1 MRNKTRQSS
10 NVGSTSGQE
19 SGTLEDVVVVVV
31 GGVSIAVEVEH
42 QVVVVVRIQMMDLY
56 GAPPNRSVNRH
67 HHQLIIVVV
76 VVVDCRLLVV
86 VDQLTIHYRKS
97 HREYPSNDEDWPPER
112 PELPSSRDHTTTK
125 KPLKQQKNCFFLSFF
140 FKCFFHAHKFKWIQ
154 VEEVK
159 NFVKIESAFV
169 VGVGAQPE
177 LGLLLFYK

>member
-19 SGTLEDVVVVVV
+19 SGTLEDVVVV

-42 QVVVVVRIQMMDLY
+42 QVIVVVRIQMMDLY

-76 VVVDCRLLVV
+76 VVVVDCRLLVVV

-125 KPLKQQKNCFFLSFF
+125 KLFLSFLNVF
-140 FKCFFHAHKFKWIQ
+140 F
-154 VEEVK
+154 
-159 NFVKIESAFV
+159 SR
-169 VGVGAQPE
+169 AQI
-177 LGLLLFYK
+177 

>member
-19 SGTLEDVVVVVV
+19 SGTLEDVVVV
-31 GGVSIAVEVEH
+31 GGVSIGVEVEH
-42 QVVVVVRIQMMDLY
+42 QVVVVVRIQTMDLY

-76 VVVDCRLLVV
+76 VVVDCRLLVVV

-125 KPLKQQKNCFFLSFF
+125 KLFLSFLNV
-140 FKCFFHAHKFKWIQ
+140 CF
-154 VEEVK
+154 
-159 NFVKIESAFV
+159 SR
-169 VGVGAQPE
+169 AQI
-177 LGLLLFYK
+177 

>member
-19 SGTLEDVVVVVV
+19 SGTLEDVVVAVV
-31 GGVSIAVEVEH
+31 GGVSIEVEVEH
-42 QVVVVVRIQMMDLY
+42 QVVVVVRIQTMDLY

-76 VVVDCRLLVV
+76 VVVVDCRLLVVV

-125 KPLKQQKNCFFLSFF
+125 KLFLSFLNVF
-140 FKCFFHAHKFKWIQ
+140 F
-154 VEEVK
+154 
-159 NFVKIESAFV
+159 SR
-169 VGVGAQPE
+169 AQI
-177 LGLLLFYK
+177 

>member
-31 GGVSIAVEVEH
+31 VGGVSIGVEVEH
-42 QVVVVVRIQMMDLY
+42 QVVVVRIQMMDLY

-67 HHQLIIVVV
+67 QLIIVVV
-76 VVVDCRLLVV
+76 VVVDCRLLVVV

-112 PELPSSRDHTTTK
+112 PELPSSRDHTTTNK
-125 KPLKQQKNCFFLSFF
+125 YCFFLSF
-140 FKCFFHAHKFKWIQ
+140 KCFSRTQI
-154 VEEVK
+154 
-159 NFVKIESAFV
+159 
-169 VGVGAQPE
+169 
-177 LGLLLFYK
+177 

>member
-19 SGTLEDVVVVVV
+19 SGTLEDVVVV
-31 GGVSIAVEVEH
+31 GGVSIGVEVEH

-67 HHQLIIVVV
+67 QLIIVV
-76 VVVDCRLLVV
+76 VVVDCRLLAVV

-112 PELPSSRDHTTTK
+112 PELPSSRDHTTTNK
-125 KPLKQQKNCFFLSFF
+125 IVSFF
-140 FKCFFHAHKFKWIQ
+140 FLKCFSRAHKFKWIQ

-159 NFVKIESAFV
+159 F
-169 VGVGAQPE
+169 
-177 LGLLLFYK
+177 